1 MRGVD
6 HYIKGARMRI
16 KPLAALIAAFV
27 PLGVHATDGYLPH
40 GYGMTAKGMGGA
52 SVAVVGDAF
61 GGANNPATM
70 AYAGNQFALGIDLF
84 SPWRK
89 AERSGGAALGLDGSA
104 DSDSN
109 YFGIP
114 EFGYSYMV
122 QPTLALGVTVYGHGG
137 MNTDYPGGQL
147 PSPGACGPATGPGTG
162 FNPAPGPYNLFCG
175 NGRLGVDLMQLII
188 APTLAWKFHPDHSIG
203 IAPVFAY
210 QRFKAEGLQAF
221 DNPFLSTSPGNVTN
235 RGYDSETGWGV
246 RVGYYGQLTP
256 QFAVGV
262 TYQSKVRMGSF
273 DKYKGL
279 FAEQGG
285 FDIPSNWGV
294 GVALRPAPQWLVA
307 LDYERINYSDAKSV
321 NNPGNLLLQC
331 VGGNP
336 SACLGG
342 SNGAG
347 FGWQDV
353 DVFKLGVEYQLSPQ
367 WTLRAGYN
375 HSDNPIRASDVT
387 FNILAP
393 GVIKDHA
400 TAGATYRLDAR
411 NDITGA
417 FMYAFENS
425 VQGASLL
432 NAFLP
437 ASFQPNLQ
445 EKIQMHEWSIGV
457 QWAHRF

>member
-1 MRGVD
+1 MRVRNLV
-6 HYIKGARMRI
+6 ALAAATL
-16 KPLAALIAAFV
+16 PLAA
-27 PLGVHATDGYLPH
+27 HATDGYFSH
-40 GYGMTAKGMGGA
+40 GYGMRAKGMAGT
-52 SVAVVGDAF
+52 SIAVTGDAF

-70 AYAGNQFALGIDLF
+70 AFAGNQFAIGVDLF
-84 SPWRK
+84 SPHRK

-104 DSDSN
+104 DSGSN

-114 EFGYSYMV
+114 EVAYNYMMR
-122 QPTLALGVTVYGHGG
+122 PDLSLGVTVYGNGG

-175 NGRLGVDLMQLII
+175 NGRLGVDLSQLVV
-188 APTLAWKFHPDHSIG
+188 APTAAWRFQPNQSIG
-203 IAPVFAY
+203 VAPLFAY

-221 DNPFLSTSPGNVTN
+221 DTNPGLSTSPGNVTN
-235 RGYDSETGWGV
+235 RGYDGETGWGV

-256 QFAVGV
+256 QFALGA
-262 TYQSKVRMGSF
+262 TYQSKISMGNF

-279 FAEQGG
+279 FAESGG

-294 GVALRPAPQWLVA
+294 GIAVRPTPQWLLA

-321 NNPGNLLLQC
+321 HNPSNLILQC
-331 VGGNP
+331 AFGIDPN
-336 SACLGG
+336 ACLGG
-342 SNGAG
+342 PNGAG

-353 DVFKLGVEYQLSPQ
+353 DVWKLGVEYALNPQ

-375 HSDNPIRASDVT
+375 HTDNPIRSSDVT

-393 GVIKDHA
+393 GVVKDHA
-400 TAGATYRLDAR
+400 TAGATWKWDAQ
-411 NDITGA
+411 NELTGA
-417 FMYAFENS
+417 FMYAFRNS
-425 VQGASLL
+425 VEGSSLL
-432 NAFLP
+432 NAFFP
-437 ASFQPNLQ
+437 PGVNMQ
-445 EKIQMHEWSIGV
+445 EKIQMYEWSLGV